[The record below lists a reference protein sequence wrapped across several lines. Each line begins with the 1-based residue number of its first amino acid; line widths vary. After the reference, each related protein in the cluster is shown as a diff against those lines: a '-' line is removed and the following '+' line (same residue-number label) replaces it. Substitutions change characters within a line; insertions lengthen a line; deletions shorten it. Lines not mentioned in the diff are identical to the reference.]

1 MNEGGISMQII
12 QTVVVKQVLTEN
24 SKKKLFDH
32 YHTQKLQLQKESSQL
47 HFELKR
53 LEKAKTFSPGSLKNH
68 FEKEINKRLEKEKLL
83 DFQIEQLHM
92 LPLGSE
98 LKEKE
103 VQALVEVKVGDSW
116 NERLGQPEIII
127 KDGII
132 KEIRKG
138 E

>member
-1 MNEGGISMQII
+1 MKLI
-12 QTVVVKQVLTEN
+12 QTVTVKQVLTEV
-24 SKKKLFDH
+24 SKQKLLNKYEALKFQLNKECDQLRFEMKKLEKTNKF
-32 YHTQKLQLQKESSQL
+32 QVSSLKKQ
-47 HFELKR
+47 FEQEIASR
-53 LEKAKTFSPGSLKNH
+53 SEKAKL
-68 FEKEINKRLEKEKLL
+68 I

-116 NERLGQPEIII
+116 DEIDKESAIII

-132 KEIRKG
+132 EEIR
-138 E
+138 